1 MEIMLDAYIDLADID
16 ITEIQSTSKGK
27 YIKFKDIQGS
37 REVAFNESIEGIKSM
52 PLPAVLTITPL
63 LRMDNDY
70 SNVTRIHKFESTF
83 MISESGLSRPKI
95 IVCWGQDGI
104 PYKQL
109 IKGGD
114 DMRQDAVMQQVF
126 EHVNQTL
133 HRVEETR
140 KRRLGIATYK
150 IIPLT
155 PQSGVIHFVENT
167 ISFGSYLTDKET
179 GAHARYYPTDWTH
192 DTARNYMKQATENK
206 EKYERFLIIQKNFRP
221 VFRFFLLEN
230 FTDVAQWVACRIAYT
245 HSVAV
250 TSIVGY
256 ILGIGDRHAQ
266 NILVNTLT
274 AEVVHIDFGIV
285 YEQGKGLQT
294 PETVPFRLTRD
305 IVDGFGVTGI
315 EGTFRQS
322 CIQTLQ
328 VLRDHA
334 SSLLTILEVII
345 HDPLYKWKVS
355 PLQARKRQ
363 AENRDDGEGEAEGG
377 RTVGIVAKTPGGGSG
392 RATGKNATLLK
403 AAATTTTKTTTK
415 TCDSQDEE
423 IRAES
428 TFGRD
433 AANRTIARI
442 RNKLQGHEDP
452 TGEPLGV
459 EGQVEFVL
467 CEAMSPQNL
476 SKLFQGWSAWL

>member
-1 MEIMLDAYIDLADID
+1 
-16 ITEIQSTSKGK
+16 
-27 YIKFKDIQGS
+27 
-37 REVAFNESIEGIKSM
+37 
-52 PLPAVLTITPL
+52 
-63 LRMDNDY
+63 
-70 SNVTRIHKFESTF
+70 
-83 MISESGLSRPKI
+83 
-95 IVCWGQDGI
+95 
-104 PYKQL
+104 
-109 IKGGD
+109 
-114 DMRQDAVMQQVF
+114 
-126 EHVNQTL
+126 
-133 HRVEETR
+133 
-140 KRRLGIATYK
+140 
-150 IIPLT
+150 
-155 PQSGVIHFVENT
+155 
-167 ISFGSYLTDKET
+167 
-179 GAHARYYPTDWTH
+179 
-192 DTARNYMKQATENK
+192 
-206 EKYERFLIIQKNFRP
+206 
-221 VFRFFLLEN
+221 
-230 FTDVAQWVACRIAYT
+230 
-245 HSVAV
+245 
-250 TSIVGY
+250 
-256 ILGIGDRHAQ
+256 
-266 NILVNTLT
+266 VNTLT

-363 AENRDDGEGEAEGG
+363 AENRDEGDGEGEGG
-377 RTVGIVAKTPGGGSG
+377 RTAGIVAKTPVGGSG
-392 RATGKNATLLK
+392 RATGKNTILLK
-403 AAATTTTKTTTK
+403 AATAAAQIATTTTGIG
-415 TCDSQDEE
+415 DSQDGE
-423 IRAES
+423 IRAQS